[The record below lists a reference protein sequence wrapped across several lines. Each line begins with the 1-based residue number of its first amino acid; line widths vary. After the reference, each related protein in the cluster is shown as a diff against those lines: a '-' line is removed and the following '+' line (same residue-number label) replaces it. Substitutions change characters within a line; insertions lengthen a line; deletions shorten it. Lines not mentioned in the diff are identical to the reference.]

1 MLWEIFYTCTPRGPT
16 LPELLLKP
24 TKDKY
29 EKKQKSVACIFHG
42 VSTEEECNR
51 AHEGKSPL
59 QGLVAWLPK
68 KCLLRGARK
77 CHFAR
82 FSGYSFKNQDKKK
95 TLSVAYV
102 VFMEKIVYKVICSKG
117 NNVFPSD
124 NV

>member
-16 LPELLLKP
+16 LPQLLLKP

-68 KCLLRGARK
+68 KCLL
-77 CHFAR
+77 
-82 FSGYSFKNQDKKK
+82 
-95 TLSVAYV
+95 
-102 VFMEKIVYKVICSKG
+102 
-117 NNVFPSD
+117 
-124 NV
+124 